1 MTPSNFT
8 RDQGAFIN
16 SYCSQFTPPTD
27 YFPFYLVA
35 QATIIYGLH
44 FLWYS
49 WFSGKFHH
57 FLALSTSLDRIR
69 DSKTGDYSLDNSVIS
84 RALLDTFESSK
95 SIFYV
100 YWLKLILQMILST
113 LSIYFHFD
121 ERLFGDYSAPFVCP
135 RDSSDIPGTWPI
147 GSYQVPCVLTSLIL
161 LVAVRWLNIILLV
174 GIAIIALYGLV
185 WCLWDHK
192 SRLNWVMVARFS
204 FESGLSPALY
214 VPKRYTLRYFKR
226 RYFFKYRIRNDFD
239 FLFLKLYR
247 KDAGYAQVLRE
258 VLISDFIG
266 KEEQRQFERLNLW
279 KDMSDKEVA
288 DLKDST
294 DQPKHSKVL
303 EVVNDFSDSN
313 KAKPDKNIGNTL
325 QSVLCNILTAESLQ
339 LEYIDAIDVSFGTT
353 GCKLQLAAKSDHVS
367 ILCSNFLT
375 AHVYYVCPRQDQFI
389 LHPYMIQ
396 WNPSNPAL

>member
-1 MTPSNFT
+1 MPTAPVRDSEESDPYRDKNLKKDNNRRKNEVNILPSTQTLLNDRNNELSLLSIDSNFDDFIWDQIIKYATTAMIALTLLDLLSSIRGDTVQCMTPSNFT

-279 KDMSDKEVA
+279 KDMSDKE
-288 DLKDST
+288 
-294 DQPKHSKVL
+294 
-303 EVVNDFSDSN
+303 
-313 KAKPDKNIGNTL
+313 
-325 QSVLCNILTAESLQ
+325 
-339 LEYIDAIDVSFGTT
+339 GT
-353 GCKLQLAAKSDHVS
+353 
-367 ILCSNFLT
+367 
-375 AHVYYVCPRQDQFI
+375 
-389 LHPYMIQ
+389 
-396 WNPSNPAL
+396 